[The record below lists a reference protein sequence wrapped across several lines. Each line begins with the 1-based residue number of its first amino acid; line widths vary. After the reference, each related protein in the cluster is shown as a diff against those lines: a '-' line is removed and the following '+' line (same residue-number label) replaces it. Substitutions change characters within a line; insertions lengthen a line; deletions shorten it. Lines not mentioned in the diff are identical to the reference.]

1 MVYNVIIIKQTT
13 SKEENNMK
21 CQEYF
26 YSEEE
31 AQNFMKAINYDG
43 ADAELIKTEDEDT
56 GDMVYIVNY
65 NPPKY
70 NK

>member
-1 MVYNVIIIKQTT
+1 
-13 SKEENNMK
+13 MK